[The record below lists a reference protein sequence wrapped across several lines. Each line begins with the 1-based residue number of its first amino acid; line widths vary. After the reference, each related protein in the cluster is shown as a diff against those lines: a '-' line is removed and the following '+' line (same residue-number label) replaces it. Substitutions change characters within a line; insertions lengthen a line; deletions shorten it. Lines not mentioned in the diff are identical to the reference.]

1 MPVTILRPSQ
11 RLLVPGT
18 QVLSGRP
25 VAGVS
30 IPAWADY
37 PNVVAAYDAK
47 NAASQAASYTNLANP
62 GTYDLTVG
70 SAPTW
75 ANGTGWTFDGTQYL
89 LTGVIPVPGSWSMFV
104 QFSNFVGYLTTFE
117 TPAGT
122 VASSSRW
129 FGFYAL
135 STDKIRALVGSGI
148 RDNSPSMQSGNY
160 GISGN
165 VPYRNGAAESLTVT
179 VGTVNTV
186 TEGITIG
193 ASRPTGSN
201 PARITIRAIW
211 IGSSTLSSGD
221 VAALSAAMAAL

>member
-25 VAGVS
+25 VAGGGEWWNY
-30 IPAWADY
+30 AG
-37 PNVVAAYDAK
+37 VVAAYDAK

-70 SAPTW
+70 VTPTW

-104 QFSNFVGYLTTFE
+104 QFSDFVGYLTTFE
-117 TPAGT
+117 TPIGT
-122 VASSSRW
+122 LASSSRW

-135 STDKIRALVGSGI
+135 STGKIRTLIGSGT
-148 RDNSPSMQSGNY
+148 RDYAPSMQSGNY
-160 GISGN
+160 GIAGN
-165 VPYRNGAAESLTVT
+165 TPYRNGSAESLTVT

-201 PARITIRAIW
+201 PARITIQSAW
-211 IGSSTLSSGD
+211 IGSSALSSGD